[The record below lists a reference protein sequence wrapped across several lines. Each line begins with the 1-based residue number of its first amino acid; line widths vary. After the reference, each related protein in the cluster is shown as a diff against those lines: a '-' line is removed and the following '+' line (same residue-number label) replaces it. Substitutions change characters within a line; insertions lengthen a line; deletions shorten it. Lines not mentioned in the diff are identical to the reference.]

1 MNEDKDAE
9 KKPAKKIEI
18 KDFADE
24 QKPEEQIDLSTE
36 DQVLDDETIDEV
48 IADENAGE
56 VEESEQEV
64 ANSSITEDVK
74 EDATE
79 NVENPEEAEPPE
91 KTNEDIDDQEKV
103 VEEKPTLSSDQST
116 DLEDTELN
124 DAVDDIVRE
133 ESDDVLVLDDA
144 IKQPEEQ
151 HPKGLKKLGQKIKHG
166 FSWWWN
172 HTLVRNATIAFAFLG
187 LVAISIIPVTRYAVL
202 NVLGVRVESSMRIVD
217 SETRLPLQNIRVSLQ
232 DTELKT
238 DENGEVSFSERKLGS
253 SELVIAR
260 RGYAETKETIVLG
273 LGSNPLG
280 DKSIVATGLQYSF
293 VLRDWI
299 SDASITEASA
309 ISGEYTARA
318 DDTGT
323 ITLTLSEDADEDA
336 EIVVK
341 AAGYRDESFVSTDLT
356 IGENTEL
363 YMVNDRKHLFVS
375 NRDNRYD
382 IFSIDLDGNN
392 EEIFLEAT
400 GKERDIPLLYAH
412 PARQT
417 WALIGSHE
425 GEKNAEDYILD
436 GLYVIDTQN
445 GDTKRVVRS
454 ERISIVGW
462 SGDYLVFWQV
472 VEGTSQGNPERS
484 KLYSYNFVTGE
495 REELAA
501 ANYFNDVELIDDT
514 VYYAVSGFAVPES
527 YARLFEVNVSGEQ
540 KVQVLDKQ
548 VYSIF
553 RTGINDL
560 LYSAANQEWFKQT
573 LPDAP
578 ESTERRNSVPDNYT
592 YVYSP
597 SGESVSWVRVRDG
610 QGVLQYQNLAEE
622 SQEQEAAVDAGIRV
636 PLYWLGDGA
645 IVYRVVKS
653 GETADYLVS
662 LTERPEGGDN
672 VTKITNITIQ
682 TFNGY

>member
-18 KDFADE
+18 IDFADE

-48 IADENAGE
+48 IEAEQAEDVVQDAPETDVEKIDNNENDVETKEVNEPNGVETTDEDTAKETATNDTKPADEPPTASGL
-56 VEESEQEV
+56 
-64 ANSSITEDVK
+64 D
-74 EDATE
+74 
-79 NVENPEEAEPPE
+79 EA
-91 KTNEDIDDQEKV
+91 I
-103 VEEKPTLSSDQST
+103 
-116 DLEDTELN
+116 
-124 DAVDDIVRE
+124 DDIVRE
-133 ESDDVLVLDDA
+133 ESNDVLVLDDA
-144 IKQPEEQ
+144 IKEPEEPQ
-151 HPKGLKKLGQKIKHG
+151 EKGFKKLVGKVTYG

-172 HTLVRNATIAFAFLG
+172 HALLRNSTLAAFFVSVIAIG
-187 LVAISIIPVTRYAVL
+187 LIPVTRYAVL
-202 NVLGVRVESSMRIVD
+202 NLFGVRVESSLRIVD
-217 SETRLPLQNIRVSLQ
+217 SETRLPLQNIRVTLQ

-238 DENGEVSFSERKLGS
+238 DEFGEVNFSELKLGS
-253 SELVIAR
+253 SELAVAR
-260 RGYAETKETIVLG
+260 RGYAETNETVVLG

-293 VLRDWI
+293 VLSDWI
-299 SDASITEASA
+299 SDAPITEASA

-318 DDTGT
+318 DDDGLV
-323 ITLTLSEDADEDA
+323 TLTLSEDADEEA
-336 EIVVK
+336 EIVIK
-341 AAGYRDESFVSTDLT
+341 AAGYRDETFVVTDLVV
-356 IGENTEL
+356 ESEKDV

-382 IFSIDLDGNN
+382 IFSIDLDSKN
-392 EEIFLEAT
+392 EEIVLEAT
-400 GKERDIPLLYAH
+400 GKERDIPQLYAH
-412 PARQT
+412 PAQQT

-425 GEKNAEDYILD
+425 GETNSDGYILD
-436 GLYVIDTQN
+436 GLYVLSTKDNEI
-445 GDTKRVVRS
+445 KRVTRS
-454 ERISIVGW
+454 ERINVIGW
-462 SGDYLVFWQV
+462 SGDYLVYWQV

-484 KLYSYNFVTGE
+484 KLYSYNFITGE
-495 REELAA
+495 KEELAA

-553 RTGINDL
+553 RTGLDGL
-560 LYSAANQEWFKQT
+560 LYSAANQEWFEHQ
-573 LPDAP
+573 LPDEP
-578 ESTERRNSVPDNYT
+578 QSTERRNNVPDNYS

-610 QGVLQYQNLAEE
+610 QGVLQYQELNTDTPEE
-622 SQEQEAAVDAGIRV
+622 VEAAVDAGIRE
-636 PLYWLGDGA
+636 PLYWLGDSA
-645 IVYRVVKS
+645 VVYRVVKS

-662 LTERPEGGDN
+662 LDERAVGGDKIS
-672 VTKITNITIQ
+672 KITNITIQ